1 MNVLAEKFHM
11 SKQSIV
17 SLILANVLVSDVLEL
32 LRMELDNAAIAES
45 DRQYQAENSG
55 KRAEPDFQDDPEFDI
70 IDSDETEAITD
81 YFEV

>member
-32 LRMELDNAAIAES
+32 LRAELDNAAIAES
-45 DRQYQAENSG
+45 DRQYQVEKSG
-55 KRAEPDFQDDPEFDI
+55 KKETLGPFAYEEDDIVDLNEAED
-70 IDSDETEAITD
+70 ITD

>member
-1 MNVLAEKFHM
+1 MKSVKISEKSNQNMNVLAEKFHM

-45 DRQYQAENSG
+45 DRQNL
-55 KRAEPDFQDDPEFDI
+55 I
-70 IDSDETEAITD
+70 L
-81 YFEV
+81 